1 MSIGWTRELDEDGVV
16 RLAEILALKL
26 RQGDAVA
33 LKGDLG
39 AGKTT
44 LARALIRALL
54 GDDAAEVPSPT
65 FSLRQSYE
73 TRRLGVSH
81 FDFYRLGDA
90 DELFELGIDDALAS
104 GAAIVEWPERAD
116 GALPENRFDIALEET
131 EQADH
136 RRVSVRGHGTAAARV
151 ARVGE
156 VMDFLDRSMTWGDA
170 RIGYLQG
177 DASARSY
184 ARLTKGTRTAL
195 LMDAPRQPDGPPI
208 RDGKSYSRIAHLAE
222 DTVRPFSAVA
232 QALKEAGLSAP
243 AILDQDAGR
252 GFMLV
257 EDLGDQVFAAEVAR
271 DGLRMDEL
279 WRAAV
284 DALLAVRGARVPDT
298 VPAYDA
304 EALGIE
310 VELLLDW
317 YWPALKGAPAPAS
330 ARAEFLE
337 LWRPLFERLQRQ
349 PQVLVLRDFHS
360 PNLIWL
366 PERSGVE
373 RVGIIDFQ
381 DAQRGSAAYDLA
393 SLLQDARVD
402 VPAPLEEELFAYYCG
417 RLAEATPG
425 FDRSE
430 LQFAYNALGA
440 QRNTKILG
448 IFVRLAHRDG
458 KRQYLAHLAR
468 IWGYLERNLTHVS
481 LAPLATWYEKHFPMT
496 VRDGALPG

>member
-1 MSIGWTRELDEDGVV
+1 MSIGWTRELDEAGVV
-16 RLAEILALKL
+16 RLAEVLALKL

-33 LKGDLG
+33 LQGDLG

-54 GDDAAEVPSPT
+54 GDDNAEVPSPT
-65 FSLRQSYE
+65 FSLRQTYE
-73 TRRLGVSH
+73 TSRLGVSH

-90 DELFELGIDDALAS
+90 DEVFEIGIDDALAF
-104 GAAIVEWPERAD
+104 GAVIVEWPERAD
-116 GALPENRFDIALEET
+116 GVLSENRFDIALEET
-131 EQADH
+131 DQPDR

-151 ARVGE
+151 ARIGE
-156 VMDFLDRSMTWGDA
+156 TLDFLDRNVMWGDA

-184 ARLTKGTRTAL
+184 ARLSKVERTAL

-208 RDGKSYSRIAHLAE
+208 RNGKSYSRLAHLAE
-222 DTVRPFSAVA
+222 DTVRPFSAIA
-232 QALKEAGLSAP
+232 QALKEGGLSAP

-252 GFMLV
+252 GFMLI
-257 EDLGDQVFAAEVAR
+257 EDLGDRVFAAEVAR
-271 DGLRMDEL
+271 SAQRMDEL
-279 WRAAV
+279 WQAAV
-284 DALLAVRGARVPDT
+284 DALIAVRDVRVPDS
-298 VPAYDA
+298 VPAYDG

-317 YWPALKGAPAPAS
+317 YWPALKGEPAPTS
-330 ARAEFLE
+330 VRAEFLE
-337 LWRPLFERLQRQ
+337 LWRPLFERLARQ
-349 PQVLVLRDFHS
+349 PQALVLRDYHS

-366 PERSGVE
+366 PERSGVQ

-402 VPAPLEEELFAYYCG
+402 VPASLEQDLLGAYCN
-417 RLAEATPG
+417 RLAGAAQG
-425 FDRSE
+425 FDRGE
-430 LQFAYNALGA
+430 FRFAYNALGA
-440 QRNTKILG
+440 QRSTKILG

-458 KRQYLAHLAR
+458 KRQYLAHLPR
-468 IWGYLERNLTHVS
+468 IWGYLARNLTHVS
-481 LAPLATWYEKHFPMT
+481 LAPLGTWYEKHFPVT